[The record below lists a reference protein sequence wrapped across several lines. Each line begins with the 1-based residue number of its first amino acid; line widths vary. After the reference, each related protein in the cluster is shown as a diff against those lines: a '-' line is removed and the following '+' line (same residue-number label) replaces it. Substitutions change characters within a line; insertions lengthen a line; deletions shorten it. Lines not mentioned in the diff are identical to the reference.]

1 MSWNDTVNE
10 FWFNELKPLD
20 WFGGGPPVDA
30 LIRARFAGLR
40 EDLKQY
46 PPSADLLDA
55 NGLVAA
61 VIVFDQFSRNLF
73 RGSAEAFATD
83 SLALA
88 LASHAVSSEMD
99 AQLGPH
105 QRHFLYMPFM
115 HSENKDMQARSI
127 GLFRKLGNAGL
138 MGYAQHHKAIIDRFG
153 RFPSRNAAL
162 GRQSTADEQ
171 AFLLSEQKKT
181 RSPPRV

>member
-1 MSWNDTVNE
+1 MSWNDAVNE
-10 FWFNELKPLD
+10 FWFNELKPRD
-20 WFGGGPPVDA
+20 WFGGGPRIDA
-30 LIRARFAGLR
+30 LIRERFAGLR
-40 EDLKQY
+40 ENLKKY
-46 PPSADLLDA
+46 PPSADPLDGD
-55 NGLVAA
+55 GLVAA

-88 LASHAVSSEMD
+88 LASHAVNSGMD
-99 AQLGPH
+99 APLGQH

-127 GLFRKLGNAGL
+127 ELFRKLGNAGL

-153 RFPSRNAAL
+153 RFPARNAAL
-162 GRQSTADEQ
+162 GRQSTAAEQ

-181 RSPPRV
+181 RSPARV